1 LQLQGNGAGKAAG
14 EMSFRINCLSG
25 FLVIGMGM
33 VGWGMG
39 MGMGILTGVV
49 NRGGMRTL
57 LGVEVFVHAT
67 RPDHAAG
74 AEIQGLAAAQDT

>member
-1 LQLQGNGAGKAAG
+1 
-14 EMSFRINCLSG
+14 
-25 FLVIGMGM
+25 
-33 VGWGMG
+33 